1 MSEKIISASMLDGE
15 YFLSLIEILGTLKK
29 SPVLLNPHEYSDS
42 IWLRKIMKI

>member
-15 YFLSLIEILGTLKK
+15 YHLELIDILGTLKK